1 MIKSIFTR
9 IFLSSIFFISL
20 AFSDISTKTVDVE
33 KSTITWVGSKLTGSS
48 HQGTI
53 KLKSGNLLF
62 ENNSFSG
69 GEFVM
74 DMSSINTTDLKGSKK
89 AKLEKHLKSDDF
101 FGIQKH
107 TEASFVITKVILADE
122 NGSYNI
128 TGNLTVKGVSKES
141 AFKVKLS
148 ESGLTGK
155 LTIDRSLFNIRYG
168 SGSFFENLGN
178 RAISNDF
185 TLDLQL
191 VFL

>member
-128 TGNLTVKGVSKES
+128 TGNLTIKGVSKES
-141 AFKVKLS
+141 TFKVKLS
-148 ESGLTGK
+148 ESELTGK